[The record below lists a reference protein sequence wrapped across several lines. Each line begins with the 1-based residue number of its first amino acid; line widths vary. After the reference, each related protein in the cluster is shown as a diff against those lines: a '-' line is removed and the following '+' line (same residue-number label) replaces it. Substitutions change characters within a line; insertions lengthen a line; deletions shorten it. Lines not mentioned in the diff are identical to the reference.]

1 MAKEVTIG
9 IGMYVWNGEKTISK
23 TLHSIIK
30 QTYKNFIIYI
40 LDNQSTDR
48 TAQIVRRFQK
58 KDKRIKLI
66 IDKKK
71 RDQGSAPK
79 FLLNQFLKKFKYC
92 LIIGDDDIYEKKFI
106 EIIFNKLTSEKLN
119 MVYSS
124 LNLID
129 LNEKKYKIKNF
140 PTYCENSSIF
150 FNLIKFIIYRNCANL
165 FCAGIYQTKSLIRSY
180 KYMKIYDS
188 SLANYENLML
198 IDFLANNKV
207 GYVNNKL
214 FNYRVKDRIEAA
226 KNRNQKGLLNLQ
238 KNSISKLAIFIYQ
251 FNFAIRVI
259 KIVNKSHN
267 LNIIEK
273 NILLLLVFL
282 LYFQKCTSYIIKSFL
297 KVEDI
302 YKNRTV

>member
-1 MAKEVTIG
+1 MTKEITVG

-23 TLHSIIK
+23 TLNSIIK

-40 LDNQSTDR
+40 LDNQSKDKTVKIIR
-48 TAQIVRRFQK
+48 KFQK

-79 FLLNQFLKKFKYC
+79 FLLNKFLKKFRYC
-92 LIIGDDDIYEKKFI
+92 LIVGDDDIYEKKFI
-106 EIIFNKLTSEKLN
+106 EIILNKLINKKLN

-124 LNLID
+124 LTLID
-129 LNEKKYKIKNF
+129 LKEKKYKTRNF
-140 PTYCENSSIF
+140 PTYCEKSSNF
-150 FNLIKFIIYRNCANL
+150 FNLIKFSIYRNCANL
-165 FCAGIYQTKSLIRSY
+165 YAGIYNTKSLIKSY

-188 SLANYENLML
+188 SHANYENLML
-198 IDFLANNKV
+198 LDFLANNRV
-207 GYVNNKL
+207 GHVNIEL
-214 FNYRVKDRIEAA
+214 FNYRVKDRIIAA
-226 KNRNQKGLLNLQ
+226 KKRNQKGLLNLQ
-238 KNSISKLAIFIYQ
+238 KNSISKLSIFIYQ
-251 FNFAIRVI
+251 FNFSTRAL
-259 KIVNKSHN
+259 KIIYKSSK

-273 NILLLLVFL
+273 KIMLILFFL
-282 LYFQKCTSYIIKSFL
+282 LYFQKCISFIIKSFL